1 MSTSVPP
8 TESAS
13 QLHNYMMIV
22 LDIFMVFA
30 PNIGFIAQI
39 IKFRQVKSSEGFS
52 KFLSFILLIAN
63 ILRIFFWVG
72 KRFTIALLFQSILM
86 IIMQMILLKECLKYS
101 NNDKNKDKGKQY
113 GNNLVSISSNPY
125 LYKPIVL
132 WDMKNFWNWPFLLDY
147 AYFLCLFTLILG
159 FISNVVGFDNH
170 FYVEFLGI
178 ASASVEAIIGVPQ
191 ILKSYSSKSTE
202 SLSSFMI
209 YTWVIGDTFKIF
221 YYINTNSPMQLVC
234 CGIFQLSMDLVIL
247 GQIFYYGSK
256 GKSGNSF
263 KSSKE
268 DENHN
273 LKISNEIDFSNE
285 LEELHEC
292 VSII

>member
-1 MSTSVPP
+1 MSTFVPP

-13 QLHNYMMIV
+13 QLNNYIMIV
-22 LDIFMVFA
+22 LDVFMVFA

-86 IIMQMILLKECLKYS
+86 VIMQMILLKECLKYS
-101 NNDKNKDKGKQY
+101 NHDKNKDKEKSM
-113 GNNLVSISSNPY
+113 GNNLVSITTNPY
-125 LYKPIVL
+125 LYKPIVF
-132 WDMKNFWNWPFLLDY
+132 WDMKNFWNWPYLLDY

-159 FISNVVGFDNH
+159 FISNVIGFDNH
-170 FYVEFLGI
+170 FYVEFLGF

-191 ILKSYSSKSTE
+191 IIKSYSSKSTE

-209 YTWVIGDTFKIF
+209 YTWVVGDTFKIF
-221 YYINTNSPMQLVC
+221 YYINTNSPMQLIC

-256 GKSGNSF
+256 GKSGKSL
-263 KSSKE
+263 KSSKD
-268 DENHN
+268 DENHD
-273 LKISNEIDFSNE
+273 LKLGNEIDFSNE